1 MKRKTDR
8 GRMKFRAFMVCV
20 LSFLVVTGSACFLNR
35 EQEKEEKLKAV
46 YAAESTVSRVK
57 SQLNRY
63 LAESELVKNIIES
76 GYDIDGE
83 KFSILSQMMQDKQN
97 VIEAHELAKDG
108 IVSHIYP
115 MKGNEEAMGLNMLE
129 HPDRK
134 KEANLAKT
142 SGQYTIAGPFP
153 LVQGG
158 NGALL
163 FDPVY
168 VKDEAGED
176 TFWGFSILVLNW
188 DHFMEE
194 VETYKLEDASYQYL
208 IWKNGTELGEKLTI
222 AQSEKF
228 SFKDTLEVACD
239 VPNDTWYFEI
249 EPKAGWVPQ
258 SQIAFG
264 ILIAALVSGVL
275 TVGYWQYEMQRYKEA
290 LYAEK
295 IERAAKRAEEA
306 SEAKTRFLF
315 NMSHDIRT
323 PMNAI
328 IGFSDLLEKHLD
340 DKEKVHD
347 YIKKIQLSGS
357 FLLSLINYV
366 LEMARIESG
375 KATLRT
381 EVGDAQELLGAL
393 NAVFEPAVEKKRL
406 KYNCTLDVEH
416 RFIICDVTKVREIV
430 LNIISNS
437 VKYTPEGGSVTV
449 QIKEIPWEKEGW
461 TAYRILVEDTGIG
474 MGAEYLP
481 HIFEEFTRER
491 TSTES
496 KVVGAGLGLPIVK
509 ALIDL
514 MGGTIQVE
522 SERGKGSKFEVILPF
537 EIASEEEV
545 KDSYVKKEEKLY
557 NRSKEKRILLAE
569 DNELN
574 AEIAI
579 TILEENGFKVERAE
593 DGCKCVELFSEKP
606 TGYYSTIL
614 MDIQMPNMDGYTA
627 SRKIRGMEREDAKA
641 IPIIALTANAFDEDR
656 KKCGEDGQN
665 HWSVSKISVSEIN
678 VSPTEK
684 DIVRRYKNSLAISFL
699 VSMHLQEAAGGR
711 FCK

>member
-239 VPNDTWYFEI
+239 VPNDTWYFEL

-606 TGYYSTIL
+606 AGYYSTIL

-656 KKCGEDGQN
+656 NK
-665 HWSVSKISVSEIN
+665 
-678 VSPTEK
+678 
-684 DIVRRYKNSLAISFL
+684 AF
-699 VSMHLQEAAGGR
+699 AAGMNGHIAKPIDVGR
-711 FCK
+711 MVRSIGALVK

>member
-1 MKRKTDR
+1 
-8 GRMKFRAFMVCV
+8 MKFRAFMVCV

-593 DGCKCVELFSEKP
+593 DGCKCMELFSEKP
-606 TGYYSTIL
+606 AGYYSTIL

-656 KKCGEDGQN
+656 NK
-665 HWSVSKISVSEIN
+665 
-678 VSPTEK
+678 
-684 DIVRRYKNSLAISFL
+684 AF
-699 VSMHLQEAAGGR
+699 AAGMNGHIAKPIDVGR
-711 FCK
+711 MVRSIGALVK

>member
-347 YIKKIQLSGS
+347 YIKKIQLAGS

-545 KDSYVKKEEKLY
+545 KDSYVKKEEKPY

-656 KKCGEDGQN
+656 NK
-665 HWSVSKISVSEIN
+665 
-678 VSPTEK
+678 
-684 DIVRRYKNSLAISFL
+684 AF
-699 VSMHLQEAAGGR
+699 AAGMNGHIAKPIDVGR
-711 FCK
+711 MVRTIGALVK

>member
-1 MKRKTDR
+1 
-8 GRMKFRAFMVCV
+8 MKFRAFMVCV

-46 YAAESTVSRVK
+46 YAAEYPVIRVK

-606 TGYYSTIL
+606 AGYYSTIL

-656 KKCGEDGQN
+656 NK
-665 HWSVSKISVSEIN
+665 
-678 VSPTEK
+678 
-684 DIVRRYKNSLAISFL
+684 AF
-699 VSMHLQEAAGGR
+699 AAGMNGHIAKPIDVGR
-711 FCK
+711 MVRSIGALVK

>member
-208 IWKNGTELGEKLTI
+208 IWKNGTEPGEKLTI

-264 ILIAALVSGVL
+264 ILIAALVSGML

-593 DGCKCVELFSEKP
+593 DGCKCMELFSEKP
-606 TGYYSTIL
+606 AGYYSTIL

-656 KKCGEDGQN
+656 NK
-665 HWSVSKISVSEIN
+665 
-678 VSPTEK
+678 
-684 DIVRRYKNSLAISFL
+684 AF
-699 VSMHLQEAAGGR
+699 AAGMNGHIAKPIDVGR
-711 FCK
+711 MVRTIGALVK

>member
-593 DGCKCVELFSEKP
+593 DGCKCMELFSEKP
-606 TGYYSTIL
+606 AGYYSTIL

-656 KKCGEDGQN
+656 NK
-665 HWSVSKISVSEIN
+665 
-678 VSPTEK
+678 
-684 DIVRRYKNSLAISFL
+684 AF
-699 VSMHLQEAAGGR
+699 AAGMYGHIAKPIDVGR
-711 FCK
+711 MVRSIGALVK

>member
-239 VPNDTWYFEI
+239 VPNNTWYFEI

-606 TGYYSTIL
+606 AGYYSTIL

-656 KKCGEDGQN
+656 NK
-665 HWSVSKISVSEIN
+665 
-678 VSPTEK
+678 
-684 DIVRRYKNSLAISFL
+684 AF
-699 VSMHLQEAAGGR
+699 AAGMNGHIAKPIDVGR
-711 FCK
+711 MVRSIGALVK

>member
-194 VETYKLEDASYQYL
+194 VETYKLEDTSYQYL
-208 IWKNGTELGEKLTI
+208 IWKNGTEPGEKLTI

-381 EVGDAQELLGAL
+381 KVGDAQELLGAL

-606 TGYYSTIL
+606 AGYYSTIL

-656 KKCGEDGQN
+656 NK
-665 HWSVSKISVSEIN
+665 
-678 VSPTEK
+678 
-684 DIVRRYKNSLAISFL
+684 AF
-699 VSMHLQEAAGGR
+699 AAGMNGHIAKPIDVGR
-711 FCK
+711 MVRSIGALVK

>member
-1 MKRKTDR
+1 
-8 GRMKFRAFMVCV
+8 MVCV
-20 LSFLVVTGSACFLNR
+20 LSFLVVIGSACFLNR

-194 VETYKLEDASYQYL
+194 VETYKLEDTSYQYL
-208 IWKNGTELGEKLTI
+208 IWKNGTEPGEKLTI

-593 DGCKCVELFSEKP
+593 DGCKCMELFSEKP
-606 TGYYSTIL
+606 AGYYSTIL

-656 KKCGEDGQN
+656 NK
-665 HWSVSKISVSEIN
+665 
-678 VSPTEK
+678 
-684 DIVRRYKNSLAISFL
+684 AF
-699 VSMHLQEAAGGR
+699 AAGMNGHIAKPIDVGR
-711 FCK
+711 MVRTIGALVK

>member
-1 MKRKTDR
+1 
-8 GRMKFRAFMVCV
+8 MKFRAFMVCV

-194 VETYKLEDASYQYL
+194 VETYKLEDTSYQYL
-208 IWKNGTELGEKLTI
+208 IWKNGTEPGEKLTI

-437 VKYTPEGGSVTV
+437 VKYTPEGGSVPV

-545 KDSYVKKEEKLY
+545 KDSSVKKEEKPY

-606 TGYYSTIL
+606 AGYYSTIL

-656 KKCGEDGQN
+656 NK
-665 HWSVSKISVSEIN
+665 
-678 VSPTEK
+678 
-684 DIVRRYKNSLAISFL
+684 AF
-699 VSMHLQEAAGGR
+699 AAGMNGHIAKPIDVGR
-711 FCK
+711 MVRTIGALVK

>member
-606 TGYYSTIL
+606 AGYYSTIL

-656 KKCGEDGQN
+656 NK
-665 HWSVSKISVSEIN
+665 
-678 VSPTEK
+678 
-684 DIVRRYKNSLAISFL
+684 AF
-699 VSMHLQEAAGGR
+699 AAGMNGHIAKPIDAGR
-711 FCK
+711 MVRSIGALVK

>member
-430 LNIISNS
+430 LNIINNS

-606 TGYYSTIL
+606 AGYYSTIL

-656 KKCGEDGQN
+656 NK
-665 HWSVSKISVSEIN
+665 
-678 VSPTEK
+678 
-684 DIVRRYKNSLAISFL
+684 AF
-699 VSMHLQEAAGGR
+699 AAGMNGHIAKPIDVGR
-711 FCK
+711 MVRSIGALVK

>member
-315 NMSHDIRT
+315 NISHDIRT

-545 KDSYVKKEEKLY
+545 KDSYVKKEEKPY

-606 TGYYSTIL
+606 AGYYSTIL

-656 KKCGEDGQN
+656 NK
-665 HWSVSKISVSEIN
+665 
-678 VSPTEK
+678 
-684 DIVRRYKNSLAISFL
+684 AF
-699 VSMHLQEAAGGR
+699 AAGMNGHIAKPIDVGR
-711 FCK
+711 MVRSIGALVK

>member
-194 VETYKLEDASYQYL
+194 VETYKLEDTSYQYL
-208 IWKNGTELGEKLTI
+208 IWKNGTEPGEKLTI

-406 KYNCTLDVEH
+406 KYNCTLDLEH

-606 TGYYSTIL
+606 AGYYSTIL

-656 KKCGEDGQN
+656 NK
-665 HWSVSKISVSEIN
+665 
-678 VSPTEK
+678 
-684 DIVRRYKNSLAISFL
+684 AF
-699 VSMHLQEAAGGR
+699 AAGMNGHIAKPIDVGR
-711 FCK
+711 MVRSIGALVK

>member
-1 MKRKTDR
+1 
-8 GRMKFRAFMVCV
+8 MKFRAFMVCV
-20 LSFLVVTGSACFLNR
+20 LSFLVVTGSVCFLNR

-46 YAAESTVSRVK
+46 YAAESTISRVK

-194 VETYKLEDASYQYL
+194 VETYKLEDTSYQYL
-208 IWKNGTELGEKLTI
+208 IWKNGTEPGEKLTI

-545 KDSYVKKEEKLY
+545 KDSYVKKEEKPY

-656 KKCGEDGQN
+656 NK
-665 HWSVSKISVSEIN
+665 
-678 VSPTEK
+678 
-684 DIVRRYKNSLAISFL
+684 AF
-699 VSMHLQEAAGGR
+699 AAGMNGHIAKPIDVGR
-711 FCK
+711 MVRSIGALVK

>member
-194 VETYKLEDASYQYL
+194 VETYKLEDTSYQYL
-208 IWKNGTELGEKLTI
+208 IWKNGTEPGEKLTI

-347 YIKKIQLSGS
+347 YIKKIQLSGL

-606 TGYYSTIL
+606 AGYYSTIL

-656 KKCGEDGQN
+656 NK
-665 HWSVSKISVSEIN
+665 
-678 VSPTEK
+678 
-684 DIVRRYKNSLAISFL
+684 AF
-699 VSMHLQEAAGGR
+699 AAGMNGHIAKPIDVGR
-711 FCK
+711 MVRSIGALVK

>member
-1 MKRKTDR
+1 MIRKTDR
-8 GRMKFRAFMVCV
+8 GRLKFRAFMVCV

-606 TGYYSTIL
+606 AGYYSTIL

-656 KKCGEDGQN
+656 NK
-665 HWSVSKISVSEIN
+665 
-678 VSPTEK
+678 
-684 DIVRRYKNSLAISFL
+684 AF
-699 VSMHLQEAAGGR
+699 AAGMNGHIAKPIDVGR
-711 FCK
+711 MVRSIGALVK

>member
-46 YAAESTVSRVK
+46 YAAESTISRVK

-606 TGYYSTIL
+606 AGYYSTIL

-656 KKCGEDGQN
+656 NK
-665 HWSVSKISVSEIN
+665 
-678 VSPTEK
+678 
-684 DIVRRYKNSLAISFL
+684 AF
-699 VSMHLQEAAGGR
+699 AAGMNGHIAKPIDVGR
-711 FCK
+711 MVRTIGALVK

>member
-1 MKRKTDR
+1 
-8 GRMKFRAFMVCV
+8 MKFRAFMVCV
-20 LSFLVVTGSACFLNR
+20 LSFLVVTGSVCFLNR

-46 YAAESTVSRVK
+46 YVAESTVSRVK

-194 VETYKLEDASYQYL
+194 VETYKLEDTSYQYL
-208 IWKNGTELGEKLTI
+208 IWKNGTEPGEKLTI

-430 LNIISNS
+430 LNIISNF

-496 KVVGAGLGLPIVK
+496 KVVGVGLGLPIVK

-545 KDSYVKKEEKLY
+545 KDSYVKKEEKPY

-606 TGYYSTIL
+606 AGYYSTIL

-656 KKCGEDGQN
+656 NK
-665 HWSVSKISVSEIN
+665 
-678 VSPTEK
+678 
-684 DIVRRYKNSLAISFL
+684 AF
-699 VSMHLQEAAGGR
+699 AAGMNGHIAKPIDVGR
-711 FCK
+711 MVRTIGALVK

>member
-8 GRMKFRAFMVCV
+8 RRMKFRAFMVCV

-208 IWKNGTELGEKLTI
+208 IWKNGTEPGEKLTI

-347 YIKKIQLSGS
+347 YMKKILLSGS

-593 DGCKCVELFSEKP
+593 DGCKCMELFSEKP
-606 TGYYSTIL
+606 AGYYSTIL

-656 KKCGEDGQN
+656 NK
-665 HWSVSKISVSEIN
+665 
-678 VSPTEK
+678 
-684 DIVRRYKNSLAISFL
+684 AF
-699 VSMHLQEAAGGR
+699 AAGMNGHIAKPIDVGR
-711 FCK
+711 MVRTIGALVK

>member
-1 MKRKTDR
+1 
-8 GRMKFRAFMVCV
+8 MKFRAFMVCV

-208 IWKNGTELGEKLTI
+208 IWKNGTEPGEKLTI

-593 DGCKCVELFSEKP
+593 DGCKCMELFSEKP
-606 TGYYSTIL
+606 AGYYSTIL

-656 KKCGEDGQN
+656 NK
-665 HWSVSKISVSEIN
+665 
-678 VSPTEK
+678 
-684 DIVRRYKNSLAISFL
+684 AF
-699 VSMHLQEAAGGR
+699 AAGMNGHIAKPIDVGR
-711 FCK
+711 MVRTIGALVK

>member
-194 VETYKLEDASYQYL
+194 VETYKLEDTSYQYL
-208 IWKNGTELGEKLTI
+208 IWKNGTEPGEKLTI

-545 KDSYVKKEEKLY
+545 KDSYVKKEEKPY

-593 DGCKCVELFSEKP
+593 DGCKCMELFSEKP
-606 TGYYSTIL
+606 AGYYSTIL

-656 KKCGEDGQN
+656 NK
-665 HWSVSKISVSEIN
+665 
-678 VSPTEK
+678 
-684 DIVRRYKNSLAISFL
+684 AF
-699 VSMHLQEAAGGR
+699 AAGMNGHIAKPIDVGR
-711 FCK
+711 MVRTIGALVK

>member
-97 VIEAHELAKDG
+97 VIEAHELVKDG

-496 KVVGAGLGLPIVK
+496 KVVGVGLGLPIVK

-606 TGYYSTIL
+606 AGYYSTIL

-656 KKCGEDGQN
+656 NK
-665 HWSVSKISVSEIN
+665 
-678 VSPTEK
+678 
-684 DIVRRYKNSLAISFL
+684 AF
-699 VSMHLQEAAGGR
+699 AAGMNGHIAKPIDVGR
-711 FCK
+711 MVRSIGALVK

>member
-20 LSFLVVTGSACFLNR
+20 LSFLVVTGSVCFLNR

-194 VETYKLEDASYQYL
+194 VETYKLEDTSYQYL
-208 IWKNGTELGEKLTI
+208 IWKNGTEPGEKLTI

-381 EVGDAQELLGAL
+381 EVGDTQELLGAL

-545 KDSYVKKEEKLY
+545 KDSYVKKEEKPY

-656 KKCGEDGQN
+656 NK
-665 HWSVSKISVSEIN
+665 
-678 VSPTEK
+678 
-684 DIVRRYKNSLAISFL
+684 AF
-699 VSMHLQEAAGGR
+699 AAGMNGHIAKPIDVGR
-711 FCK
+711 MVRTIGALVK

>member
-20 LSFLVVTGSACFLNR
+20 LSFLVVTGSVCFLNR

-194 VETYKLEDASYQYL
+194 VETYKLEDTSYQYL
-208 IWKNGTELGEKLTI
+208 IWKNGTEPGEKLTI

-306 SEAKTRFLF
+306 SEVKTRFLF

-545 KDSYVKKEEKLY
+545 KDSYVKKEEKPY

-656 KKCGEDGQN
+656 NK
-665 HWSVSKISVSEIN
+665 
-678 VSPTEK
+678 
-684 DIVRRYKNSLAISFL
+684 AF
-699 VSMHLQEAAGGR
+699 AAGMNGHIAKPIDVGR
-711 FCK
+711 MVRTIGALVK

>member
-606 TGYYSTIL
+606 AGYYSTIL

-627 SRKIRGMEREDAKA
+627 SRKIRGREREDAKA

-656 KKCGEDGQN
+656 NK
-665 HWSVSKISVSEIN
+665 
-678 VSPTEK
+678 
-684 DIVRRYKNSLAISFL
+684 AF
-699 VSMHLQEAAGGR
+699 AAGMNGHIAKPIDVGR
-711 FCK
+711 MVRSIGALVK

>member
-76 GYDIDGE
+76 GYDIDGK

-545 KDSYVKKEEKLY
+545 KDSYVKKEEKPY

-627 SRKIRGMEREDAKA
+627 SRKIRGMEREDAKV

-656 KKCGEDGQN
+656 NK
-665 HWSVSKISVSEIN
+665 
-678 VSPTEK
+678 
-684 DIVRRYKNSLAISFL
+684 AF
-699 VSMHLQEAAGGR
+699 AAGMNGHIAKPIDVGR
-711 FCK
+711 MVRSIGALVK

>member
-8 GRMKFRAFMVCV
+8 GRIKFRAFMVCV

-194 VETYKLEDASYQYL
+194 VETYKLEDTSYQYL
-208 IWKNGTELGEKLTI
+208 IWKNGTEPGEKLTI

-593 DGCKCVELFSEKP
+593 DGCKCMELFSEKP

-656 KKCGEDGQN
+656 NK
-665 HWSVSKISVSEIN
+665 
-678 VSPTEK
+678 
-684 DIVRRYKNSLAISFL
+684 AF
-699 VSMHLQEAAGGR
+699 AAGMNGHIAKPIDVGR
-711 FCK
+711 MVRTIGALVK

>member
-606 TGYYSTIL
+606 AGYYSTIL

-627 SRKIRGMEREDAKA
+627 SRKIRRMEREDAKA

-656 KKCGEDGQN
+656 NK
-665 HWSVSKISVSEIN
+665 
-678 VSPTEK
+678 
-684 DIVRRYKNSLAISFL
+684 AF
-699 VSMHLQEAAGGR
+699 AAGMNGHIAKPIDVGR
-711 FCK
+711 MVRSIGALVK

>member
-1 MKRKTDR
+1 
-8 GRMKFRAFMVCV
+8 MKFRAFMVCV

-194 VETYKLEDASYQYL
+194 VETYKLEDTSYQYL
-208 IWKNGTELGEKLTI
+208 IWKNGTEPGEKLTI

-593 DGCKCVELFSEKP
+593 DGCKCMELFSEKP
-606 TGYYSTIL
+606 AGYYSTIL

-627 SRKIRGMEREDAKA
+627 SKKIRGMEREDAKA

-656 KKCGEDGQN
+656 NK
-665 HWSVSKISVSEIN
+665 
-678 VSPTEK
+678 
-684 DIVRRYKNSLAISFL
+684 AF
-699 VSMHLQEAAGGR
+699 AAGMNGHIAKPIDVGR
-711 FCK
+711 MVRSIGALVK

>member
-35 EQEKEEKLKAV
+35 DQEKEEKLKAV

-606 TGYYSTIL
+606 AGYYSTIL

-656 KKCGEDGQN
+656 NK
-665 HWSVSKISVSEIN
+665 
-678 VSPTEK
+678 
-684 DIVRRYKNSLAISFL
+684 AF
-699 VSMHLQEAAGGR
+699 AAGMNGHIAKPIDVGR
-711 FCK
+711 MVRSIGALVK

>member
-134 KEANLAKT
+134 KETNLAKT

-606 TGYYSTIL
+606 AGYYSTIL

-656 KKCGEDGQN
+656 NK
-665 HWSVSKISVSEIN
+665 
-678 VSPTEK
+678 
-684 DIVRRYKNSLAISFL
+684 AF
-699 VSMHLQEAAGGR
+699 AAGMNGHIAKPIDVGR
-711 FCK
+711 MVRSIGALVK

>member
-20 LSFLVVTGSACFLNR
+20 LSFLVVTGSVCFLNR

-545 KDSYVKKEEKLY
+545 KDSYVKKEEKPY

-656 KKCGEDGQN
+656 NK
-665 HWSVSKISVSEIN
+665 
-678 VSPTEK
+678 
-684 DIVRRYKNSLAISFL
+684 AF
-699 VSMHLQEAAGGR
+699 AAGMNGHIAKPIDVGR
-711 FCK
+711 MVRTIGALVK

>member
-1 MKRKTDR
+1 
-8 GRMKFRAFMVCV
+8 MKFRAFMVCV

-295 IERAAKRAEEA
+295 IERVAKRAEEA

-606 TGYYSTIL
+606 AGYYSTIL

-656 KKCGEDGQN
+656 NK
-665 HWSVSKISVSEIN
+665 
-678 VSPTEK
+678 
-684 DIVRRYKNSLAISFL
+684 AF
-699 VSMHLQEAAGGR
+699 AAGMYGHIAKPIDVGR
-711 FCK
+711 MVRSIGALVK

>member
-20 LSFLVVTGSACFLNR
+20 LSFLVVTGSVCFLNR

-46 YAAESTVSRVK
+46 YVAESTVSRVK

-194 VETYKLEDASYQYL
+194 VETYKLEDTSYQYL
-208 IWKNGTELGEKLTI
+208 IWKNGTEPGEKLTI

-545 KDSYVKKEEKLY
+545 KDSYVKKEEKPY

-593 DGCKCVELFSEKP
+593 DGCKCMELFSEKP
-606 TGYYSTIL
+606 AGYYSTIL

-656 KKCGEDGQN
+656 NK
-665 HWSVSKISVSEIN
+665 
-678 VSPTEK
+678 
-684 DIVRRYKNSLAISFL
+684 AF
-699 VSMHLQEAAGGR
+699 AAGMNGHIAKPIDVGR
-711 FCK
+711 MVRTIGALVK

>member
-194 VETYKLEDASYQYL
+194 VETYKLEDTSYQYL
-208 IWKNGTELGEKLTI
+208 IWKNGTEPGEKLTI

-545 KDSYVKKEEKLY
+545 KDSYVKKEEKPY

-593 DGCKCVELFSEKP
+593 DGCKCMELFSEKP
-606 TGYYSTIL
+606 AGYYSTIL

-656 KKCGEDGQN
+656 NK
-665 HWSVSKISVSEIN
+665 
-678 VSPTEK
+678 
-684 DIVRRYKNSLAISFL
+684 AF
-699 VSMHLQEAAGGR
+699 AAGMNGHIAKPIDVGR
-711 FCK
+711 MVRSIGALVK